1 MAYKTYK
8 NAKGHTLSIHSHEDP
23 ESPREWDNLGTMA
36 FFHGRYILGDTNHG
50 LTMEEVER
58 KYASKNYIALEVFM
72 YDHSGITISTS
83 PFSCPWDSGK
93 IGVIFVSRKKVREEY
108 SWKVITKKRKDQ
120 IIQYLKNE
128 ITTYDQYIRGDVYGY
143 RVIDSDGEELDSCWG
158 FFGEDP
164 TKNGIFDHAGNDWT
178 EQ

>member
-1 MAYKTYK
+1 
-8 NAKGHTLSIHSHEDP
+8 
-23 ESPREWDNLGTMA
+23 
-36 FFHGRYILGDTNHG
+36 
-50 LTMEEVER
+50 
-58 KYASKNYIALEVFM
+58 M
-72 YDHSGITISTS
+72 YDHGGITISTS

-108 SWKVITKKRKDQ
+108 SWKVITNKRKNQ
-120 IIQYLKNE
+120 IIQYLKSE

-164 TKNGIFDHAGNDWT
+164 TMNGIFDDVGNDWT